1 MAKKLKI
8 FVLVFVVALSLG
20 LLVACAHNE
29 YTLKYAAGEG
39 GGVTGKTEQVVKE
52 GEDGST
58 VTAVADFGYKFVKW
72 SDGVTT
78 AERTDRE
85 VSGDITV
92 TAEFEFD
99 NMTVMNHLI
108 NQMREKC
115 FDFTMASSDKQEDIF
130 IGNSENNKQYTL
142 RNETYTTLEL
152 LEGICDRNE
161 LTVDTIYEYE
171 IAMGEF
177 TYNGKL
183 QCKYYSGD
191 SYRIYLTLEEE
202 ALLPNPLTQLIFVI
216 YINIGQEFTINYLDY
231 VVLFYNVDN
240 GIIIEPQAGVGP
252 YAGRFNFNNML
263 LMQGNVQ
270 CDKQE
275 LINYAEKF
283 IDDILEL
290 IDKNVITTQLNLD
303 MENHFWSYWVN
314 TGEGYKLS
322 VDKNGIQYMFENS
335 FGGAFFYGQA
345 PTITCVPDEG
355 YRFVMWSDGVASPT
369 RTDVKPTDGNR
380 LTLYAIVEKIN

>member
-20 LLVACAHNE
+20 LLAACAHNE

-39 GGVTGKTEQVVKE
+39 GSVTGETEQIVEE
-52 GEDGST
+52 GKDGST

-99 NMTVMNHLI
+99 NMTVMNHLTE
-108 NQMREKC
+108 QVAEKM
-115 FDFTMASSDKQEDIF
+115 FDFTMAPQDMQEDIF

-161 LTVDTIYEYE
+161 LTVNTIYEYE

-322 VDKNGIQYMFENS
+322 VDKNGIQYTFENS
-335 FGGAFFYGQA
+335 FGGVFFYGNA

-355 YRFVMWSDGVASPT
+355 YRFVRWSDGVTSPT
-369 RTDVKPTDGNR
+369 RTDVKPTDGNT

>member
-20 LLVACAHNE
+20 LLAACAHNE

-39 GGVTGKTEQVVKE
+39 GGVTGETEQVVKE

-85 VSGDITV
+85 VSEDITV

-99 NMTVMNHLI
+99 NMTVMNHLAE
-108 NQMREKC
+108 QVAEKM
-115 FDFTMASSDKQEDIF
+115 FDFTMAPQDMQEDIF

-322 VDKNGIQYMFENS
+322 VDKNGIQYTFENS

-355 YRFVMWSDGVASPT
+355 YRFVRWSDGVTSPT
-369 RTDVKPTDGNR
+369 RTDVKPTDGNT

>member
-1 MAKKLKI
+1 MTKKLKI
-8 FVLVFVVALSLG
+8 FVLVFAVALSLG
-20 LLVACAHNE
+20 LLAACAHNE

-39 GGVTGKTEQVVKE
+39 GSVTGETEQVVQE

-355 YRFVMWSDGVASPT
+355 YRFVMWSDGVTSPT
-369 RTDVKPTDGNR
+369 RTDVKPTDGNT

>member
-1 MAKKLKI
+1 MKKIKI
-8 FVLVFVVALSLG
+8 LVLTFIVFLSLG
-20 LLVACAHNE
+20 LLAACAPNE
-29 YTLKYAAGEG
+29 YTLKYAASAG
-39 GGVTGKTEQVVKE
+39 GSVTGKTEQVVEESK
-52 GEDGST
+52 DGST
-58 VTAVADFGYKFVKW
+58 VVAVADFGYTFVKW

-78 AERTDRE
+78 AERTDKH
-85 VSGDITV
+85 VDGNVTV

-335 FGGAFFYGQA
+335 FGGAFFYGNA
-345 PTITCVPDEG
+345 PTITCVPDDG
-355 YRFVMWSDGVASPT
+355 YQFVMWSDGVISPM
-369 RTDVKPTDGNR
+369 RTDVKPTDGNT
-380 LTLYAIVEKIN
+380 LILYAIVEKIN